1 MAYIP
6 KLTKQNIMKDVDFRK
21 SMEYLKAIK
30 ALHLNKFNEMKTN
43 LINSFE
49 GHLVTKEID
58 GGVGA
63 SNISGTLGG
72 KGNLFSFIGFKSNSN
87 PTEPIRLALNA
98 ISQTAV
104 ITKKDGSATSHILYP
119 SPDDIFKI
127 TPLPWADGRSWV
139 LGIERGISNF
149 GQYLDL
155 KAESSRSG
163 RGIQNENV
171 DSGASFSTTPYITE
185 LIKTF
190 EKEVNKLNSS
200 RIT

>member
-1 MAYIP
+1 
-6 KLTKQNIMKDVDFRK
+6 MKDVDFRK
-21 SMEYLKAIK
+21 SMEYLKAMK
-30 ALHLNKFNEMKTN
+30 SLHLTKFNEMKRN

-49 GHLVTKEID
+49 NHLITKEID

-104 ITKKDGSATSHILYP
+104 ITKRDGGTTSHILYP
-119 SPDDIFKI
+119 SPDDIFRI

-163 RGIQNENV
+163 RGIQSEHV
-171 DSGASFSTTPYITE
+171 DSGASFSTTPYLTE

-190 EKEVNKLNSS
+190 EKEVNKLNSLK
-200 RIT
+200 IT